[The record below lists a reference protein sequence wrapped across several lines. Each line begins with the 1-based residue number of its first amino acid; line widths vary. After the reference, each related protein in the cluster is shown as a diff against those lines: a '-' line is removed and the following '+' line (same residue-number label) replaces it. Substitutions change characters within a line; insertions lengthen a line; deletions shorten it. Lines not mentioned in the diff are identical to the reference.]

1 MMLGFSLFL
10 RLGMILGFAGG
21 SAASPDGVL
30 DFSKPKNSGL
40 LILLE
45 DI

>member
-1 MMLGFSLFL
+1 MLGFSLFL
-10 RLGMILGFAGG
+10 RFGMFFGFRGGG
-21 SAASPDGVL
+21 SAASPDGVF
-30 DFSKPKNSGL
+30 DFSKSKNSGL

>member
-1 MMLGFSLFL
+1 MLGFSLFL

-21 SAASPDGVL
+21 GSAASPDGVF

>member
-1 MMLGFSLFL
+1 MLGFSLFL
-10 RLGMILGFAGG
+10 RLGMFLGLGG
-21 SAASPDGVL
+21 GTVTAPDGVL
-30 DFSKPKNSGL
+30 DFSKPKNSAL